1 MATPDTKTANLLRF
15 SLAEREL
22 HTAIDALEV
31 SPEARALLKT
41 LGTAYLSE
49 RKTKWWSIP
58 AAEANA
64 FLRQPRMTGIA
75 WLYLTMFT
83 SAKCELCWSLA
94 PQPLL
99 WRAYDEWSEVYYYL
113 SSEPPDTP
121 FIKREVSNDLIAQ
134 GDPGLLFE
142 AWHPK
147 AGGFIP
153 QRKDG
158 PLARYLD
165 AYVSD
170 AQNRRPPHFA
180 PHAQHP
186 PRRRRPS

>member
-1 MATPDTKTANLLRF
+1 MAIPDTKTARLLQF
-15 SLAEREL
+15 SLAEGEL
-22 HTAIDALEV
+22 NTAIDALVV

-58 AAEANA
+58 VAEASA
-64 FLRQPRMTGIA
+64 FFLQPRITGIA
-75 WLYLTMFT
+75 WIYLTMFT
-83 SAKCELCWSLA
+83 SDKRELCWSLA

-99 WRAYDEWSEVYYYL
+99 WRAHSECSEVYYHL
-113 SSEPPDTP
+113 SNEPLDVP
-121 FIKREVSNDLIAQ
+121 FIKREVSSDLIAQ
-134 GDPGLLFE
+134 DDLGLLFE

-153 QRKDG
+153 HRKDG

-170 AQNRRPPHFA
+170 AQNRPPPFTRGI
-180 PHAQHP
+180 
-186 PRRRRPS
+186 PRAVGGRRGQR

>member
-1 MATPDTKTANLLRF
+1 MATPDTETARLLQF
-15 SLAEREL
+15 SLAEGEL
-22 HTAIDALEV
+22 HTAIDAFEV

-64 FLRQPRMTGIA
+64 FFRHPRTTGIA
-75 WLYLTMFT
+75 WIYLTMFT
-83 SAKCELCWSLA
+83 SDKRELCWSLA

-99 WRAYDEWSEVYYYL
+99 WRAYSEWPEVYYHL
-113 SSEPPDTP
+113 SNEPLDAP
-121 FIKREVSNDLIAQ
+121 FIKREVSNDLITQ
-134 GDPGLLFE
+134 DDHGLLFE

-165 AYVSD
+165 TYVSD
-170 AQNRRPPHFA
+170 AQNRPPPFTRSI
-180 PHAQHP
+180 PRT
-186 PRRRRPS
+186 RRRGASQ

>member
-1 MATPDTKTANLLRF
+1 MATPDTETARLLQF
-15 SLAEREL
+15 SLAEGEL
-22 HTAIDALEV
+22 HNAIAAFEV
-31 SPEARALLKT
+31 SAEARALLKA
-41 LGTAYLSE
+41 LGTTYLSE

-64 FLRQPRMTGIA
+64 FFRQPRTTGIA
-75 WLYLTMFT
+75 WIYLTMFT
-83 SAKCELCWSLA
+83 SDKRELCWSLA

-99 WRAYDEWSEVYYYL
+99 WQVHSEWPEVYYRL
-113 SSEPPDTP
+113 STEPLDAP
-121 FIKREVSNDLIAQ
+121 FIEREVSNDLIAQ
-134 GDPGLLFE
+134 DDHGLLFE

-165 AYVSD
+165 TYVSD
-170 AQNRRPPHFA
+170 AQNRLPPFTRGTPRA
-180 PHAQHP
+180 
-186 PRRRRPS
+186 RRRRQQ